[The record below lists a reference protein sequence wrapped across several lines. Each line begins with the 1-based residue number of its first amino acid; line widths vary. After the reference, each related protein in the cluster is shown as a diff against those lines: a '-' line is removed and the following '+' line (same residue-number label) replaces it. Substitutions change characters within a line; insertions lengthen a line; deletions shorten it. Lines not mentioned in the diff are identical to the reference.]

1 MNKSTKRIQR
11 LIAFTAITIWSCSTV
26 SHAATAVVQVGTGGD
41 HFVPAVT
48 NINVGDRVIWNW
60 TGPNHNTVSTNGL
73 WGSATMGTGT
83 SFTNTFN
90 NAGAFGYVCTIH
102 ASFGMT
108 GTINV
113 SGGAANVPPIV
124 SITNLSPGA
133 VFAAPANVTIRAM
146 AADSD
151 GSVTNVQFRVGATA
165 FGNATVAPYAATT
178 NNLPAGNYTLSA
190 VASDNKGAMTTNSVA
205 ISVVTPAAIVLT
217 SFQQLTPSI
226 FRFTYTANAG
236 LRYVVQRSTDLTAS
250 IWTSLTT
257 NTAAGSSVD
266 FTNSSA
272 PSAAAFYRVGR
283 LPNPNL

>member
-1 MNKSTKRIQR
+1 MNNSTKWILRA
-11 LIAFTAITIWSCSTV
+11 IAFIAVAVMSYSTA

-60 TGPNHNTVSTNGL
+60 TGLNHNTVSTNGL
-73 WGSATMGTGT
+73 WASVTTNTGAT
-83 SFTNTFN
+83 FTNTFN

-108 GTINV
+108 GTIIV
-113 SGGAANVPPIV
+113 SGGANVSPNV

-133 VFAAPANVTIRAM
+133 VFAAPANLTVRAM
-146 AADSD
+146 ASDSD
-151 GSVTNVQFRVGATA
+151 GSVTNVQFRVGSVA
-165 FGNATVAPYAATT
+165 FGNATAVPYAATT
-178 NNLPAGNYTLSA
+178 NSLPAGSYTVSA

-205 ISVVTPAAIVLT
+205 INVVMPAALVLS

-236 LRYVVQRSTDLTAS
+236 LRYVVQRATDLTSS
-250 IWTSLTT
+250 IWTSLNT
-257 NTAAGSSVD
+257 NTASGSSVD
-266 FTNSSA
+266 FTNSNA
-272 PSAAAFYRVGR
+272 PTGQAFYRVGR

>member
-1 MNKSTKRIQR
+1 MNKRTKWIRRI
-11 LIAFTAITIWSCSTV
+11 IAFTALAILSFSGATR
-26 SHAATAVVQVGTGGD
+26 AATAVVQVGTGGD

-60 TGPNHNTVSTNGL
+60 TGLNHNTVSTNGL
-73 WGSATMGTGT
+73 WGSATMNTGT

-108 GTINV
+108 GTIIV
-113 SGGAANVPPIV
+113 SGAANVPPTV

-133 VFAAPANVTIRAM
+133 VFAAPANVTIRAT
-146 AADSD
+146 ASDSD
-151 GSVTNVQFRVGATA
+151 GSVTNVQFRVGTTA

-205 ISVVTPAAIVLT
+205 ISVVTPAAIVLS
-217 SFQQLTPSI
+217 SFQRLTPSI

-236 LRYVVQRSTDLTAS
+236 LRYVVQRSTDLTSA
-250 IWTSLTT
+250 IWTSLNT
-257 NTAAGSSVD
+257 NTAAGGSVN
-266 FTNSSA
+266 FTNSNATS
-272 PSAAAFYRVGR
+272 SAAFYRVGR

>member
-1 MNKSTKRIQR
+1 MNKTTKRISR
-11 LIAFTAITIWSCSTV
+11 IMAFIAIAVMSCSTA

-48 NINVGDRVIWNW
+48 NINVGDRVIWSW
-60 TGPNHNTVSTNGL
+60 TGPNHNTVSTSGL
-73 WGSATMGTGT
+73 WGSATMSSG

-90 NAGAFGYVCTIH
+90 NAGSFPYECTIH
-102 ASFGMT
+102 VSFGMT

-113 SGGAANVPPIV
+113 SGTANVPPTV

-133 VFAAPANVTIRAM
+133 VFAAPANVTIRAT
-146 AADSD
+146 ASDSD
-151 GSVTNVQFRVGATA
+151 GSVTNVQFRVGTAA

-205 ISVVTPAAIVLT
+205 ISVVTPAAVVLS
-217 SFQQLTPSI
+217 SFQRLTPSI

-236 LRYVVQRSTDLTAS
+236 LRYVVQRSTDLTSA
-250 IWTSLTT
+250 IWTSLNT
-257 NTAAGSSVD
+257 NTAAGGSVD

-272 PSAAAFYRVGR
+272 PSTPTFYRVGR

>member
-1 MNKSTKRIQR
+1 MDKSTKWIQR
-11 LIAFTAITIWSCSTV
+11 LIAFIAVAVMSCSTA

-60 TGPNHNTVSTNGL
+60 TGLNHNTVSTNSL
-73 WGSATMGTGT
+73 WASATMGTGT

-108 GTINV
+108 GTVIV
-113 SGGAANVPPIV
+113 SGAANVPPTV
-124 SITNLSPGA
+124 SITNLSPGM
-133 VFAAPANVTIRAM
+133 VFAAPANLTVRAM
-146 AADSD
+146 ASDSD
-151 GSVTNVQFRVGATA
+151 GSVTNVQFRVGSTA
-165 FGNATVAPYAATT
+165 FGNATAVPYAATT
-178 NNLPAGNYTLSA
+178 NNLPAGSYTLSA
-190 VASDNKGAMTTNSVA
+190 VAADNKGSMTTNSVA
-205 ISVVTPAAIVLT
+205 ISVVTPAAVVLS

-236 LRYVVQRSTDLTAS
+236 LRYVIQRSTDLTSS
-250 IWTSLTT
+250 IWTSLNT
-257 NTAAGSSVD
+257 NTAAGSSVN
-266 FTNSSA
+266 FTNSNP
-272 PSAAAFYRVGR
+272 PSDAAFYRVGR